1 MNSKVIENIEPFND
15 IYFKS
20 CFYNSLFPVVNYFR
34 SDLNSILFNDII
46 VYDSEPEKIES
57 GIGVKYIPVLR
68 DEQLIDH
75 LELEVEMKESSP
87 DIIDRIQTD
96 ISQNR
101 PVILWV
107 DSFYEP
113 LRTDTYMKHHT
124 PHTLLIYGYDQ
135 KEELFHIIEHKSR
148 ENLSY
153 KKRQIA
159 YSDVSLAVKGYQEN
173 FMTPDRFSYYSFIAL
188 RTNSDSEKN
197 PYAKTEK
204 LQSQLLEEFSA
215 RKESIFEG
223 LKHMEKFLEHYR
235 RTVLNEQ
242 LLKSNVKSLVE
253 GLNTVI
259 NFKRVE
265 CYRFK
270 RVFSDNHL
278 LSRVACEIEELWELL
293 RVDVAKYLFFYMY
306 DWDVFYTGVERSEK
320 ILQLEYRFY
329 EELVK

>member
-46 VYDSEPEKIES
+46 VYDSEPEKIEPD
-57 GIGVKYIPVLR
+57 IGVKYIPVLS

-75 LELEVEMKESSP
+75 LKLEVEMKESCP

-96 ISQNR
+96 ISQSR

-124 PHTLLIYGYDQ
+124 PHTLLIYGYDK
-135 KEELFHIIEHKSR
+135 KEELFYIIEHKSR

-173 FMTPDRFSYYSFIAL
+173 FKTPDRFSYYSFIAL
-188 RTNSDSEKN
+188 RTNSDGEK
-197 PYAKTEK
+197 K
-204 LQSQLLEEFSA
+204 LQSQLLEDFSA
-215 RKESIFEG
+215 RREGIFEG
-223 LKHMEKFLEHYR
+223 LRHLEKFLEHYR
-235 RTVLNEQ
+235 RTVLNEK
-242 LLKSNVKSLVE
+242 LLKINVKRLVE
-253 GLNTVI
+253 CLNTVI

-265 CYRFK
+265 CYRFN
-270 RVFSDNHL
+270 RVFSDNHH
-278 LSRVACEIEELWELL
+278 LSRLAREIEELWEFL

-306 DWDVFYTGVERSEK
+306 DWDVFYRGVERSEK
-320 ILQLEYRFY
+320 ILQLEYQFY